1 MHPLLGTSAMSV
13 ARSKQLQIH
22 QLCRLQPCARS
33 RTSLRV
39 AATAAAPLPRRQ
51 APTRVLPLMAE
62 LMLVEA
68 KMTTLERLFGRTG
81 MIGFGVAAAAELL
94 MPATGLFSD
103 LSLLTSLTSHSRS
116 SGSISRVKLD
126 SALDAL
132 MESVFSQGF
141 LALAFP
147 LEAEEPGA
155 SRDPYLSGPEDG
167 GAAP

>member
-1 MHPLLGTSAMSV
+1 
-13 ARSKQLQIH
+13 
-22 QLCRLQPCARS
+22 
-33 RTSLRV
+33 
-39 AATAAAPLPRRQ
+39 
-51 APTRVLPLMAE
+51 
-62 LMLVEA
+62 
-68 KMTTLERLFGRTG
+68 MTTLERLFGRTG

-103 LSLLTSLTSHSRS
+103 LSLSAPALAAVGAALACAAAAAAAGQRRTAAAGAADAALLEPLLTSLTSHSRS